1 MYPAVADNV
10 PGWAAKPWAILMSSF
25 KEALFVDADVLFFTN
40 PEVMF
45 DDPAYEETGAL
56 FFKDRNLGREKKRQ
70 WIRKVLPK
78 PISRQVQ
85 DVRMWTGESGHVQ
98 DSGLLV
104 IDKWRH
110 FVSLLLTARLNGID
124 RDGNAAYG
132 TRGVYD
138 MVYGDKETFWLSWE
152 MAGVSDYAF
161 HTGATGIIGGLNGS
175 VPTASSIS
183 PSAPDDEIATSL
195 ARKLDYLTLDPI
207 TGEPKTRPQN
217 YTVCSP
223 QLLHYSTSGK
233 PLWLNGWL
241 SADKFAH
248 PDELDAGAFQV
259 HVKEPEV
266 KDKGVEPWELKE
278 NNNCCLTA
286 DSVEKVTKE
295 DKEILEMLIDIAKD
309 VEWDIP

>member
-1 MYPAVADNV
+1 
-10 PGWAAKPWAILMSSF
+10 MSSF
-25 KEALFVDADVLFFTN
+25 REALFLDADVLFFTD

-45 DDPAYEETGAL
+45 EDSHYQKTGAL

-78 PISRQVQ
+78 PISKQAEET
-85 DVRMWTGESGHVQ
+85 RMWQGESGHQQ

-161 HTGATGIIGGLNGS
+161 HTGATGIIGRLNAS
-175 VPTASSIS
+175 VPATKALDSEAS
-183 PSAPDDEIATSL
+183 DDEIAAAL
-195 ARKLDYLTLDPI
+195 ARKSEHVSLDPI
-207 TGEPKTRPQN
+207 TGVPRTYSQN

-223 QLLHYSTSGK
+223 QLLHYDTDGK

-248 PDELDAGAFQV
+248 ANELDANAFQV
-259 HVKEPEV
+259 HIKEPDV

-278 NNNCCLTA
+278 NNSCCLTA
-286 DSVEKVTKE
+286 DSVEEVTE
-295 DKEILEMLIDIAKD
+295 DDKEILEMLIDIAKKVD
-309 VEWDIP
+309 WDIP

>member
-1 MYPAVADNV
+1 
-10 PGWAAKPWAILMSSF
+10 MSSF
-25 KEALFVDADVLFFTN
+25 REALFLDADVLFFAN
-40 PEVMF
+40 PEIMF
-45 DDPAYEETGAL
+45 DDPSYEETGAL
-56 FFKDRNLGREKKRQ
+56 FFRDRNLGREKKRQ

-78 PISRQVQ
+78 PISKQVQ
-85 DVRMWTGESGHVQ
+85 EVRMWTGESGHVQ

-104 IDKWRH
+104 INKWRH

-124 RDGNAAYG
+124 RDGNSAYG

-161 HTGATGIIGGLNGS
+161 HAGATGIIGRLNSS
-175 VPTASSIS
+175 VPMTESIDSDAS
-183 PSAPDDEIATSL
+183 DDEIAATLSHRL
-195 ARKLDYLTLDPI
+195 EHVPLDPI
-207 TGEPKTRPQN
+207 TGVPRSYPQN

-223 QLLHYSTSGK
+223 QLLHYDIDGK

-248 PDELDAGAFQV
+248 ANELDANAFQV
-259 HVKEPEV
+259 HIKEPNV
-266 KDKGVEPWELKE
+266 KDKGVEPWQLKE

-286 DSVEKVTKE
+286 DSVEKVTMG
-295 DKEILEMLIDIAKD
+295 DKEILEMLIDIAKK